1 MDTARRFQAMY
12 FVIFAAFSG
21 FEVYR
26 NVFFQEL
33 GMSATQMGLLG
44 ALFVASGVAAQ
55 PVWGLVADYTRSPTR
70 VLTIAAVLSG
80 VALLSYPVAAA
91 TPAPFLVVALGTVV
105 YAATEAPLLPV
116 SNGLLVSRGYNYAL
130 TRSFGS
136 LSFGATV
143 LVLGWLLARTGVEI
157 IVYVYVAGMA
167 LLVLLLRGV
176 PSVEERV
183 FEGSLGRKAVGLV
196 QQPRYLLVVLA
207 AFVLGGVSFA
217 GAAFFSVYMRA
228 IGLGDG
234 FTGVAWATKTVAEVV
249 VFLALSRIDRRFGL
263 AVVLAGL
270 AYAGG
275 YATLSWFPALGPVL
289 AANIA
294 LGVGVALVYFALVN
308 LAHDSAP
315 DGLDS
320 TAQTLVTS
328 VGIGIGGVLG
338 EVTVGRLVD
347 AVGVQSMYRYLAV
360 AALALT
366 VCGLLLVVGRIRHTP
381 PEPAA
386 TAE

>member
-1 MDTARRFQAMY
+1 MDTARRFQAIY
-12 FVIFAAFSG
+12 FVTFAAFSG

-33 GMSATQMGLLG
+33 GMTATQMGVLG
-44 ALFVASGVAAQ
+44 ALFVASGVVAQ
-55 PVWGLVADYTRSPTR
+55 PVWGVVADYTRSPTR
-70 VLTIAAVLSG
+70 VLTIAATLSA
-80 VALLSYPVAAA
+80 VALLSYPLAS
-91 TPAPFLVVALGTVV
+91 TLPAPFLVIALGTVV

-143 LVLGWLLARTGVEI
+143 LVVGWLLARTGVSI
-157 IVYVYVAGMA
+157 IVYVYVAGMV

-176 PSVEERV
+176 PAVDEQV

-196 QQPRYLLVVLA
+196 RQPRYLLVVLS

-228 IGLGDG
+228 VGLGDG
-234 FTGVAWATKTVAEVV
+234 LTGVAWATKTVAEVA
-249 VFLALSRIDRRFGL
+249 VFLALSRLDRRHGV
-263 AVVLAGL
+263 AVALAGV

-275 YATLSWFPALGPVL
+275 YATLAWFPALGPVL
-289 AANIA
+289 GANVA
-294 LGVGVALVYFALVN
+294 LGVGVALVYVALVN
-308 LAHDSAP
+308 LAHDCAP
-315 DGLDS
+315 AGLDS

-328 VGIGIGGVLG
+328 VGIGAGGVLG

-347 AVGVQSMYRYLAV
+347 AVGVQFMYRYLAA

-366 VCGLLLVVGRIRHTP
+366 LCGLLLVVSRDRLSR
-381 PEPAA
+381 E
-386 TAE
+386 